1 MERLLKKLKL
11 VDEFEIE
18 LNIQKA
24 DFISRL
30 EDKVKP
36 SDLGLFSDSFGAFS
50 SSKKE
55 YIGSVIQSG
64 FKIKK
69 RKKFFDM
76 NLPFAVAK
84 GKWTEREMSLSIKT
98 KIDGFPRMFILFYVF
113 LIMFYGMFLIGVLLS
128 GEADG
133 GASKFIFIP
142 FLLIHGTFMMGIPYL
157 LMRRSLGK
165 LKYDLER
172 EFYFLTKD

>member
-1 MERLLKKLKL
+1 
-11 VDEFEIE
+11 
-18 LNIQKA
+18 
-24 DFISRL
+24 
-30 EDKVKP
+30 
-36 SDLGLFSDSFGAFS
+36 
-50 SSKKE
+50 
-55 YIGSVIQSG
+55 
-64 FKIKK
+64 
-69 RKKFFDM
+69 M

-84 GKWTEREMSLSIKT
+84 GKWTEREMSLSIMT

-165 LKYDLER
+165 LKYDLEG
-172 EFYFLTKD
+172 EFYF